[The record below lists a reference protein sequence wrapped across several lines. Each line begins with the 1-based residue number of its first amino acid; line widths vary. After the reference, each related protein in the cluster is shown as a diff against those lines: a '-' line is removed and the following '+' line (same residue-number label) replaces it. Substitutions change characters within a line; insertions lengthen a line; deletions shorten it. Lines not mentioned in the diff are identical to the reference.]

1 MFPAS
6 RAYLFDFDLTL
17 ADSSDAIT
25 FCAEAALTDMGL
37 PVPPPARIRES
48 IGLTLANSFVFLT
61 GIDDATLATTYATRF
76 VAHGDQVMVKMTCF
90 YPEAISLLF
99 TLSAQAIPVAI
110 VSTKFRYRIEQI
122 LQHANLAHYVTVIVG
137 NEDVTNHKPHPEGLH
152 KALALL
158 GVAPEDAVYVGD
170 HAADAQAAATAG
182 IPFIGAVTGS
192 IAAAQW
198 RERGCRSVERD
209 LGELMRFGSTD

>member
-25 FCAEAALTDMGL
+25 FCAESALTDMGIT
-37 PVPPPARIRES
+37 PPPAARIRES
-48 IGLTLANSFVFLT
+48 IGLTLPATFAFLT
-61 GIDDATLATTYATRF
+61 GLDDASLAATYATRF
-76 VAHGDQVMVKMTCF
+76 VAHGDQVMVKMTRF

-122 LQHANLAHYVTVIVG
+122 LRHANLAHYVTAIVG
-137 NEDVTNHKPHPEGLH
+137 NEDVTHHKPDPEGLH

-158 GVAPEDAVYVGD
+158 GVAPHEAVYVGD
-170 HAADAQAAATAG
+170 HEADAQAAAAAG
-182 IPFIGAVTGS
+182 VPFIGAVTGQ
-192 IAAAQW
+192 IDAAQW

-209 LGELMRFGSTD
+209 LGELMTFGTAR